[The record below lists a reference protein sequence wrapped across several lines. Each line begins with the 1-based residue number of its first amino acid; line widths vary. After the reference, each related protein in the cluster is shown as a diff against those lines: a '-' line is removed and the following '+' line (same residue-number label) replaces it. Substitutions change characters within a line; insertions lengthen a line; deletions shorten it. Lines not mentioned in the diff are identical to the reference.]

1 MRPLEIL
8 RKRKRRFI
16 KSLLLGLGA
25 SAILSLAS
33 YLGWTEFFEAK
44 ALDALMVVRGE
55 EKSEGILLVKID
67 DAAFE
72 KLGEKQPLPRAYLAS
87 LIDVAAR
94 GGAKIVA
101 MDIELK
107 LATHPEEDALLLA
120 AVKNAERNGT
130 TKFVPVYVLRPD
142 KEDSLGEMRY
152 RRAPF
157 FDSRLNT
164 LAGFANATVD
174 SDGLVRRIPLAV
186 RDGGGKLLPSLGLA
200 VAARYA
206 GYDLA
211 QLNQSLRGG
220 EEISLDLPQWDRLQG
235 QPLASRT
242 PFSFRVGDI
251 WKINYSGAQGSFPS
265 LPSEPLAQLAKLN
278 VPLAADNPFRDKIVL
293 IGASF
298 QDSRDF
304 FSTPY
309 GLMSGLEIHANII
322 HTILT
327 RSQIRPAQRALAF
340 GFLAI
345 FGIVTSVFLTLLSP
359 TLVTILSL
367 VAIPLLLIPMSYLAF
382 IHLGLWVDFVTP
394 LVAMRWGSI
403 AAEYLE
409 ARHVRRSL
417 GHYVG
422 WEVANQIVAQDESLN
437 GQKRQVTVFFT
448 DVRNF
453 TTLCEGLAPEAV
465 VARMNE
471 LFAMMGKI
479 IARHD
484 GCILDF
490 IGDAVLAVFG
500 APKNNPQHA
509 QAAVRTALEVQQR
522 LSVLNNLWQR
532 QGLAALQIGVGIHTG
547 EVIVGVVGTGERKKF
562 DVTGDTVNIGS
573 RVEGLNK
580 ELGTTILATRETVD
594 KLAGQFALESHGA
607 RAVKGREN
615 PVEVFAVL
623 SRQTEENLREVK
635 SL

>member
-1 MRPLEIL
+1 MRLL
-8 RKRKRRFI
+8 DTLKKRKRRFF

-33 YLGWTEFFEAK
+33 YLGWMDIFEAK
-44 ALDALMVVRGE
+44 ALDVLMQVRGQQ
-55 EKSEGILLVKID
+55 KTAGVALIKID

-87 LIDVAAR
+87 LIDIAAR
-94 GGAKIVA
+94 GGAKIIAV
-101 MDIELK
+101 DIELK
-107 LATHPEEDALLLA
+107 IPTNAGEDELLLKA
-120 AVKNAERNGT
+120 IDNAERNGV
-130 TKFVPVYVLRPD
+130 TKFVPVYVVKPD
-142 KEDSLGEMRY
+142 KEDERGMLY

-157 FDSRLNT
+157 FDPRLNR
-164 LAGFANATVD
+164 LGGFANATID
-174 SDGLVRRIPLAV
+174 SDGLVRRMPLAV
-186 RDGGGKLLPSLGLA
+186 LGSDGNLMPSLGLA
-200 VAARYA
+200 IVARYA
-206 GYDLA
+206 GYDIGSLA
-211 QLNQSLRGG
+211 KALQGQQMTLK
-220 EEISLDLPQWDRLQG
+220 LPQWDRLRG
-235 QPLASRT
+235 QLLADNT
-242 PFSFRVGDI
+242 PFTFALNDI
-251 WKINYSGAQGSFPS
+251 WKINYAGAQGSFTS
-265 LPSEPLAQLAKLN
+265 LPSDPIAQLAKLN

-327 RSQIRPAQRALAF
+327 RSEIRPAQRVWAF
-340 GFLAI
+340 GFLTA
-345 FGIVTSVFLTLLSP
+345 FGIVTSLFLTLLSP

-367 VAIPLLLIPMSYLAF
+367 VAIPVLLIPLSYLAF
-382 IHLGLWVDFVTP
+382 SYLGLWVDFIAP
-394 LVAMRWGSI
+394 LIAMRWGST
-403 AAEYLE
+403 AAEYVE
-409 ARHVRRSL
+409 ARHVRKSL

-422 WEVANQIVAQDESLN
+422 WEVANQIVEQDENLK
-437 GQKRQVTVFFT
+437 GQKRDVTVFFT

-479 IARHD
+479 IARHN

-509 QAAVRTALEVQQR
+509 QAAVLTALEVQDR
-522 LSVLNNLWQR
+522 LAELNRQWQEK
-532 QGLAALQIGVGIHTG
+532 GLAPLQIGVGIHTG
-547 EVIVGVVGTGERKKF
+547 EVIVGIVGTGERKKF

-594 KLAGQFALESHGA
+594 RLSGQFALQSCGA

-623 SRQTEENLREVK
+623 GRQTQKQSER
-635 SL
+635 